1 MLILSFPQEAEEAQ
15 QEGSKR
21 NTKGV
26 PQSFISLGPVS
37 RDSLLFSPAPL
48 AALDVSILSF
58 LCNLS
63 VILFSIT
70 EVARRIM
77 TSILSTVCCCLRRN
91 QSSKLFF
98 NVTILLFI
106 LKMKTLFK
114 FDFFQ

>member
-1 MLILSFPQEAEEAQ
+1 MLMLSLQ
-15 QEGSKR
+15 QEGRRSCEQI

-26 PQSFISLGPVS
+26 VQHSFVLLSLEPVS

-58 LCNLS
+58 LCHLS

-70 EVARRIM
+70 EVACRIM
-77 TSILSTVCCCLRRN
+77 TSILSTVCYCLRRN

-98 NVTILLFI
+98 NVTHDTFVHLEDED
-106 LKMKTLFK
+106 TL
-114 FDFFQ
+114 QV